1 MLPLRYLR
9 HRMTLRTF
17 IDQLGREVKVPAPP
31 QRIISLVPSQT
42 ELLSDLG
49 LGDRVVGITKFCV
62 HPEEWFRTKA
72 RVGGTK
78 DVKLDV
84 VRSLSP
90 DLIIANREENVQGQ
104 IDALS
109 KEFPVWV
116 SDVND
121 LPSALEVIGSIA
133 EITGSVGKGEE
144 LIGTIAQQF
153 DGIIPHEERTAVYL
167 IWKNPYMAAGAGT
180 FIDDMM
186 QRCGLRNLVTET
198 RYPELSDAHLSA
210 LNPSLVLLSS
220 EPFPFNE
227 KHLEELRQL
236 LPEAKVMLVDGE
248 LFSWYGSR
256 LRHSPAYFKALM
268 AQW

>member
-1 MLPLRYLR
+1 MLPLRYLQ
-9 HRMTLRTF
+9 HCMALRTF
-17 IDQLGREVKVPAPP
+17 IDQLGREVKVPFPP
-31 QRIISLVPSQT
+31 QRIVSLVPSQS
-42 ELLSDLG
+42 ELLYDLG

-62 HPEEWFRTKA
+62 HPKEWFRIKT

-84 VRSLSP
+84 VRSLRP

-121 LPSALEVIGSIA
+121 LPSALEMIGSIA
-133 EITGSVGKGEE
+133 EITGTVEKGEE
-144 LIGTIAQQF
+144 LLRTIAQQF
-153 DGIIPHEERTAVYL
+153 EDITPEKQRTAVYL
-167 IWKNPYMAAGAGT
+167 IWKGPYMAAGQDT
-180 FIDDMM
+180 FIYDMM
-186 QRCGLRNLVTET
+186 QRCGLRSLITES
-198 RYPELSDAHLSA
+198 RYPELSEEQLLELH
-210 LNPSLVLLSS
+210 PELVLLSS
-220 EPFPFNE
+220 EPFPFKE
-227 KHLEELRQL
+227 KHVEELRQL
-236 LPEAKVMLVDGE
+236 LPNAKVMLVDGE

-256 LRHSPAYFKALM
+256 LRDSPTYFKALM

>member
-1 MLPLRYLR
+1 M
-9 HRMTLRTF
+9 
-17 IDQLGREVKVPAPP
+17 GREVKVPAPP

-42 ELLSDLG
+42 ELLFDLG
-49 LGDRVVGITKFCV
+49 LDDRMVGITKFCV
-62 HPEEWFRTKA
+62 HPKEWFRSKT

-78 DVKLDV
+78 DMKLDV
-84 VRSLSP
+84 VRGLRP
-90 DLIIANREENVQGQ
+90 DLIIANGEENVQSE

-121 LPSALEVIGSIA
+121 LPSALEMIGSIA
-133 EITGSVGKGEE
+133 GITGTVGKGEE
-144 LIGTIAQQF
+144 LICTIAQQF
-153 DGIIPHEERTAVYL
+153 DGIIPQTERTAVYL

-210 LNPSLVLLSS
+210 LNPSVVLLSS
-220 EPFPFNE
+220 EPFPFKE
-227 KHLEELRQL
+227 KHLEELRHL

>member
-1 MLPLRYLR
+1 MA
-9 HRMTLRTF
+9 LRTF
-17 IDQLGREVKVPAPP
+17 IDQLGREVKVPVPP

-42 ELLSDLG
+42 ELLFDLG
-49 LGDRVVGITKFCV
+49 LGERVVGITKFCV
-62 HPEEWFRTKA
+62 HPKEWFRSKT

-84 VRSLSP
+84 VRGLRP

-121 LPSALEVIGSIA
+121 LPSALEMIGSIA
-133 EITGSVGKGEE
+133 EITGTVGKGKE
-144 LIGTIAQQF
+144 LIRTIAQQF
-153 DGIIPHEERTAVYL
+153 EDITPEKERTAVYL
-167 IWKNPYMAAGAGT
+167 IWKGPYMAAGQDT
-180 FIDDMM
+180 FIYDMM
-186 QRCGLRNLVTET
+186 KRCGLRSLITES
-198 RYPELSDAHLSA
+198 RYPELSEEQLRELH
-210 LNPSLVLLSS
+210 PELVMLSS
-220 EPFPFNE
+220 EPFPFKE
-227 KHLEELRQL
+227 KHVEELRHL
-236 LPEAKVMLVDGE
+236 LPEAKVMRVDGE

-256 LRHSPAYFKALM
+256 LCDSPTYFKALM

>member
-1 MLPLRYLR
+1 MR
-9 HRMTLRTF
+9 LRTF

-84 VRSLSP
+84 VRSLNP

-104 IDALS
+104 IDTLS
-109 KEFPVWV
+109 NEFPVWV

-121 LPSALEVIGSIA
+121 LPSALEMIASIA
-133 EITGSVGKGEE
+133 GITGTVGKGEE

-153 DGIIPHEERTAVYL
+153 DGIIPQKERTAIYL
-167 IWKNPYMAAGAGT
+167 IWKNPYMAAGSGT
-180 FIDDMM
+180 FID
-186 QRCGLRNLVTET
+186 
-198 RYPELSDAHLSA
+198 
-210 LNPSLVLLSS
+210 
-220 EPFPFNE
+220 
-227 KHLEELRQL
+227 
-236 LPEAKVMLVDGE
+236 
-248 LFSWYGSR
+248 
-256 LRHSPAYFKALM
+256 
-268 AQW
+268 